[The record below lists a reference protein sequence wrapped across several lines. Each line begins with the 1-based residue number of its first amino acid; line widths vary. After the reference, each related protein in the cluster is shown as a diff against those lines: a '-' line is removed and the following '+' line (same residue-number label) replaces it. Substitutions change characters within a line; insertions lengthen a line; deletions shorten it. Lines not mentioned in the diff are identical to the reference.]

1 MAKGFNGGF
10 GGMNMNNLMKQAQRM
25 QKQMAEAQQELE
37 TKEFEVTSG
46 GGAVKVV
53 ITGKKEIKSID
64 IKPEV
69 VDPDDVEMLQDL
81 VMTAVNEAIRQAD
94 EAASGALGGI
104 AGGLGGNIPGL
115 FYEIEMNYYGGY
127 VNRLI
132 EQLSRLPGIGGK
144 SAQRL
149 AFHIINMPEKDAE
162 LLADTILSAKK
173 NVKYCSKCCTLTDTD
188 PCTICSNPKR
198 IQSSIMVV
206 EDSRDMAAYE
216 KTGEY
221 KGLYHVLQGV
231 ISPLKDIGPN
241 DIKIKELISR
251 LDENVKEVIIAT
263 NPTVEGE
270 ATAMYISRL
279 IKPMGIKV
287 TRIAHGVP
295 VGSDLEYV
303 DEVTLS
309 RALEGRREM

>member
-1 MAKGFNGGF
+1 
-10 GGMNMNNLMKQAQRM
+10 
-25 QKQMAEAQQELE
+25 
-37 TKEFEVTSG
+37 
-46 GGAVKVV
+46 
-53 ITGKKEIKSID
+53 
-64 IKPEV
+64 
-69 VDPDDVEMLQDL
+69 
-81 VMTAVNEAIRQAD
+81 
-94 EAASGALGGI
+94 
-104 AGGLGGNIPGL
+104 
-115 FYEIEMNYYGGY
+115 MNYYGGY

-221 KGLYHVLQGV
+221 KGLYHVLQGI